1 MDGEA
6 APAAADLEQLVLG
19 RELEQLADAVELR
32 VLRVDQRHVW
42 LFEQPA

>member
-6 APAAADLEQLVLG
+6 APAAADLEHLVLG
-19 RELEQLADAVELR
+19 RELEQSADAVELGA
-32 VLRVDQRHVW
+32 LRVDQRHVW